1 MSFIASAR
9 TAAYRTFCDT
19 EGKSATSLRFE
30 SFITWLIIANLFALV
45 LERIP
50 AFYDGYEDSYDLFDR
65 LSIYI
70 FTAEYALRL
79 FAASGDPRFAGKR
92 FATLRH
98 ALTPFALIDA
108 LVIFPYWLQMLG
120 LINLDLRALRAL
132 RLLRLLKLLRDFIP
146 AVRAFW
152 RANAGRTPRQK
163 VYALMNDTP
172 TSGRLHE
179 QIDFIFILFIVTSVI
194 AVFLETVPSIYEPLK
209 DEFHYFDLLTI
220 FVFTTEYLL
229 RLYAVPE
236 GSVENSETRDSRW
249 AWMKRPNSLID
260 LIAILPF
267 YLQFFITLDLR
278 FIRVLRVLR
287 ILKLTRYNTALST
300 FASVMKRERSAF
312 MTAMFIVVLITI
324 LSAAIVF
331 TVEHQA
337 QPEKFDTMVRAL
349 YWAVI
354 TLASVGYGDISPITH
369 IGQAFTMVLSLL
381 GIGIVAL
388 PAGILGSAFSDQL
401 HQQREQMIHD
411 IEAALEDGVLS
422 AKEEEK
428 LELER
433 VRLHISEKQFE
444 LMKSR
449 AMFRHAAEFSI
460 KKVVHSAA
468 TDISRLREI
477 LKSMPA
483 DEVFA
488 EISKLNLP
496 ESEQAAL
503 RVLIK

>member
-1 MSFIASAR
+1 MSFIATAR
-9 TAAYRTFCDT
+9 AAAYRNFCDT
-19 EGKSATSLRFE
+19 ANKNTSSLRFE

-50 AFYDGYEDSYDLFDR
+50 AFYVGHEDAYDLFDR

-92 FATLRH
+92 FATVRH

-120 LINLDLRALRAL
+120 LINLDLRVLRAL
-132 RLLRLLKLLRDFIP
+132 RLLRLLKLLRDIIP
-146 AVRAFW
+146 AVSAFR

-172 TSGRLHE
+172 TSGRLHH
-179 QIDFIFILFIVTSVI
+179 QIDFILILFIITSVI
-194 AVFLETVPSIYEPLK
+194 AVFLETVPSIYEPLQ

-220 FVFTTEYLL
+220 FVFTVEYLL
-229 RLYAVPE
+229 RFYAAPE
-236 GSVENSETRDSRW
+236 ASVEDSKNGTGRW
-249 AWMKRPNSLID
+249 AWVKRPSSLID

-267 YLQFFITLDLR
+267 YLQFLITVDLR
-278 FIRVLRVLR
+278 FIRILRVLR
-287 ILKLTRYNTALST
+287 ILKLTRYNSAIAT
-300 FASVMKRERSAF
+300 FVSVIKRERSAF
-312 MTAMFIVVLITI
+312 MSAMFIVVLITI
-324 LSAAIVF
+324 LSAAIVY
-331 TVEHQA
+331 TVEHEA

-354 TLASVGYGDISPITH
+354 TLASVGYGDISPVTH
-369 IGQAFTMVLSLL
+369 IGQAFTMVLALL

-411 IEAALEDGVLS
+411 IEAALEDGILS
-422 AKEEEK
+422 IEEEEK
-428 LELER
+428 LEQDR
-433 VRLHISEKQFE
+433 VRLHISEKQFS

-449 AMFRHAAEFSI
+449 AMFRHAADFSI
-460 KKVVHSAA
+460 EKVVHTAA
-468 TDISRLREI
+468 TDISRVRET
-477 LKSMPA
+477 LKGMPA
-483 DEVFA
+483 DQVFA

-503 RVLIK
+503 RVLLK